1 MFPFQ
6 SVLVRESRRS
16 DRSGEAKQAPANFPQ
31 LSISVSCLLSLSPPF
46 THFTPLQERHGKEE
60 DKRRTRG
67 EGGDIPFL
75 RLTGTRLIVLS
86 PIMNLDDD
94 GDTARAEGVCNEW
107 KREEHTKK
115 SLSFPLCL
123 ISKTGKRS
131 IY

>member
-1 MFPFQ
+1 MFQFQ
-6 SVLVRESRRS
+6 SVLVRESR
-16 DRSGEAKQAPANFPQ
+16 GEAKQEPANFPQ

-46 THFTPLQERHGKEE
+46 TYFTPLQQRHGKEE

-75 RLTGTRLIVLS
+75 RLTGTRLTVLS

-107 KREEHTKK
+107 KRKEHQKA
-115 SLSFPLCL
+115 CL
-123 ISKTGKRS
+123 LPCV
-131 IY
+131 